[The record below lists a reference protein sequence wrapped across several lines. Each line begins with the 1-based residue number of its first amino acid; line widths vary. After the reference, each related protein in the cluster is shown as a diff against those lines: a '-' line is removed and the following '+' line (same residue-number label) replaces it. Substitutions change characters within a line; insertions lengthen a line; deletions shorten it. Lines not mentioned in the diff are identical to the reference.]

1 MSRRLLEFREV
12 LILDL
17 AEERPLRRYVFRGLV
32 RPIVWYRIEFFLS
45 QLQLIPKAHQSTLS
59 VNRACRLVAVDRF
72 IGGVNLFGGS
82 LLLFHRFGAVRDQDL
97 GAVIVPR
104 DKEPVGLDV
113 DQLEAIALEAV
124 DNIGFHL
131 VRIKDRHTDN
141 KLGYL
146 KKAVGSL
153 EAGVIL
159 DALVTLL
166 QGFVV
171 DLHAFDGL
179 LVDRA
184 VELSD
189 I

>member
-1 MSRRLLEFREV
+1 M
-12 LILDL
+12 
-17 AEERPLRRYVFRGLV
+17 
-32 RPIVWYRIEFFLS
+32 
-45 QLQLIPKAHQSTLS
+45 
-59 VNRACRLVAVDRF
+59 
-72 IGGVNLFGGS
+72 
-82 LLLFHRFGAVRDQDL
+82 LFHSLGTVRDQDL
-97 GAVIVPR
+97 GSGIVPR
-104 DKEPVGLDV
+104 DKEPVGFDV

-124 DNIGFHL
+124 DNVGFHL

-146 KKAVGSL
+146 KKTVGSL
-153 EAGVIL
+153 QTCVIL

-171 DLHAFDGL
+171 NLHAFDGL

>member
-1 MSRRLLEFREV
+1 MISK
-12 LILDL
+12 
-17 AEERPLRRYVFRGLV
+17 
-32 RPIVWYRIEFFLS
+32 
-45 QLQLIPKAHQSTLS
+45 LQLISEAHQSTLS
-59 VNRACRLVAVDRF
+59 VNRARRLVAVDRF
-72 IGGVNLFGGS
+72 VGGVNLLGRP

-97 GAVIVPR
+97 GSVIVPR
-104 DKEPVGLDV
+104 DKEPVGFDV

-124 DNIGFHL
+124 DYISFHL
-131 VRIKDRHTDN
+131 LRIKDRHTDN

-153 EAGVIL
+153 ETGVVL
-159 DALVTLL
+159 DSPVTLL

-179 LVDRA
+179 LVYRA

>member
-1 MSRRLLEFREV
+1 M
-12 LILDL
+12 I
-17 AEERPLRRYVFRGLV
+17 
-32 RPIVWYRIEFFLS
+32 S
-45 QLQLIPKAHQSTLS
+45 QFQLIPKAHQSTLS

-72 IGGVNLFGGS
+72 VSGVNLFGGP
-82 LLLFHRFGAVRDQDL
+82 LLLFHSLGTVRDQDL
-97 GAVIVPR
+97 GTGIVPR
-104 DKEPVGLDV
+104 DKEPVGFDV

-124 DNIGFHL
+124 DNISFHL
-131 VRIKDRHTDN
+131 VWIKDRHTDN
-141 KLGYL
+141 KLWYL
-146 KKAVGSL
+146 KKTVGPL
-153 EAGVIL
+153 KTCVIL

-171 DLHAFDGL
+171 NLHTFDGL

>member
-1 MSRRLLEFREV
+1 M
-12 LILDL
+12 
-17 AEERPLRRYVFRGLV
+17 
-32 RPIVWYRIEFFLS
+32 
-45 QLQLIPKAHQSTLS
+45 
-59 VNRACRLVAVDRF
+59 
-72 IGGVNLFGGS
+72 
-82 LLLFHRFGAVRDQDL
+82 
-97 GAVIVPR
+97 PR

-124 DNIGFHL
+124 DNISFHL

-153 EAGVIL
+153 QTGVVL

-171 DLHAFDGL
+171 DLHTFDGL